1 MRFRSRLVDMRLLGI
16 IFIVLFGVQAGL
28 AQSLTVSPNG
38 PITRLTDALAVAD
51 PGAVITLE
59 AGFYQEPPIRVTK
72 PVTIHGQPGAVLDG
86 NSENQILTIAAD
98 SVTVRGLVFQNVGT
112 SFVEDRAALKVDEG
126 QHCAIEDNRFEDTFF
141 AIYLAKSAHCHIA
154 NNTIIGHKTTESRS
168 ANGIHLWYS
177 RNVTITGNTIRGHR
191 DGIYLEF
198 VEDSEVTDNISENNM
213 RYGLHFMFSDRCNY
227 RNNLLRTNDA
237 GVAVMY
243 TKHVEMT
250 GNRFEDNWGSAAYG
264 LLLKDITD
272 SHIADNVFLRN
283 TMGIHAEGSNRM
295 MVTNNTFR
303 ENGWALKLMAN
314 SEDNIFTGN
323 TFVANTFDVATNS
336 RKNYS
341 TFSQNYW
348 DTYQGYDLDR
358 DGYGDVPYRPVRLFS
373 LIVEHNEPALILM
386 RSLFVDLLDVAERI
400 VPALTPETLIDNQP
414 LMVQPL

>member
-1 MRFRSRLVDMRLLGI
+1 MRSVPL
-16 IFIVLFGVQAGL
+16 IVLLLFSASPALSQT
-28 AQSLTVSPNG
+28 LTVSPDG
-38 PITRLTDALAVAD
+38 PITRLTDALADAT
-51 PGAVITLE
+51 PGATILLK
-59 AGFYQEPPIRVTK
+59 AGFYQEPPIVVTQA
-72 PVTIHGQPGAVLDG
+72 VTIQGEEGAVLDG
-86 NSENQILTIAAD
+86 ASEHQILTIQAD
-98 SVTVRGLVFQNVGT
+98 SVTVRGLTFQNVGT

-126 QHCAIEDNRFEDTFF
+126 HHCTIEHNRFEDTFF
-141 AIYLAKSAHCHIA
+141 AIYLAKSAHCRIA
-154 NNTIIGHKTTESRS
+154 HNTIIGTKATESRS

-177 RNVTITGNTIRGHR
+177 RYVTIAHNTIRGHR

-198 VEDSEVTDNISENNM
+198 VEDSEVLDNVSENNM

-227 RNNLLRTNDA
+227 RRNLLRSNDA

-250 GNRFEDNWGSAAYG
+250 ANRFEDNWGSAAYG

-272 SHIADNVFLRN
+272 SRIADNLFLRN
-283 TMGIHAEGSNRM
+283 TIGIHAEGSNRM
-295 MVTNNTFR
+295 VVTNNTFR

-314 SEDNIFTGN
+314 SEDNTFSGN
-323 TFVANTFDVATNS
+323 AFLANTFDVATNS

-348 DTYQGYDLDR
+348 DSYQGYDLNR

-386 RSLFVDLLDVAERI
+386 RSLFVDLLDVAERV

-414 LMVQPL
+414 LMTQPL

>member
-1 MRFRSRLVDMRLLGI
+1 MRSALL
-16 IFIVLFGVQAGL
+16 IVLLLFSARPAL
-28 AQSLTVSPNG
+28 AQTLTVSPDG
-38 PITRLTDALAVAD
+38 PITRLTDALADAE
-51 PGAVITLE
+51 PGATILVK
-59 AGFYQEPPIRVTK
+59 AGIYEEPPIVVTQA
-72 PVTIHGQPGAVLDG
+72 VTIQGEEGAVLDG
-86 NSENQILTIAAD
+86 ASEHQILTIQAD
-98 SVTVRGLVFQNVGT
+98 SVTVRGLTFQNVGT

-126 QHCAIEDNRFEDTFF
+126 QHCTIEHNRFEDTFF
-141 AIYLAKSAHCHIA
+141 AIYLAKSAHCRIA
-154 NNTIIGHKTTESRS
+154 HNTIIGRKTTESRS

-177 RNVTITGNTIRGHR
+177 RYVTIAHNTIRGHR

-198 VEDSEVTDNISENNM
+198 VEDSEVVDNVSEHNM

-227 RNNLLRTNDA
+227 RRNLLRSNDA

-250 GNRFEDNWGSAAYG
+250 ANRFEDNWGSAAYG

-272 SHIADNVFLRN
+272 SRIADNLFLRN

-295 MVTNNTFR
+295 VVTNNTFR

-314 SEDNIFTGN
+314 SEDNTFSGN
-323 TFVANTFDVATNS
+323 AFLANTFDVATNS

-348 DTYQGYDLDR
+348 DSYQGYDLNR

-414 LMVQPL
+414 LMTQPL